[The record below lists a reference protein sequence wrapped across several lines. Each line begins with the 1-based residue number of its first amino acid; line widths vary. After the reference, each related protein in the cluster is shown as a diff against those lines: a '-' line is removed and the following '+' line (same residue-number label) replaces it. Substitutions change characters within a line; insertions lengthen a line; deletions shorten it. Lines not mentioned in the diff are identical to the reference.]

1 MRRHRCICEQVLA
14 NLSDYFDG
22 DLEAEASIALG
33 KHLRECSTC
42 LEFAASL
49 CRTIEM
55 CHEYQPPVKP
65 RPLTPSARAQLQRA
79 WQKALE
85 RTFAAVRTEGIRNR

>member
-1 MRRHRCICEQVLA
+1 MRRHQCTCEQVLA

-22 DLEAEASIALG
+22 ELEAEASIALG
-33 KHLRECSTC
+33 KHLRECSMC
-42 LEFAASL
+42 LQFATSL

-55 CHEYQPPVKP
+55 CRAYEPRVTP

-79 WQKALE
+79 WQRALADLSGGPN
-85 RTFAAVRTEGIRNR
+85 RGIRNR